1 MDPDMPELAPC
12 DGGCAVCDELAEAV
26 YLRDDEFILDNL
38 DEPENLRMCW
48 RWSLVFID
56 HLLRSSPVSLANTS
70 LNPLIPKYFTFRST
84 GKECSW
90 KTRVKGR
97 ERYNFYVPDK
107 LAQELR
113 KNRADSNLFILHD
126 DDF

>member
-70 LNPLIPKYFTFRST
+70 LNPLIPKHFTFRST
-84 GKECSW
+84 
-90 KTRVKGR
+90 GR